1 MMTRFYKDRRRA
13 QAGTTLVELLVSLV
27 IIGLA
32 LTLII
37 GTFST
42 GLLDATVTKR
52 NTAAQAVIQSELE
65 AIAASPFDSTP
76 SAYSDCYATES
87 ASQPVQI
94 AYLQSCAPGYTLRAD
109 VTVVA
114 QQPTASTQTWT
125 VAVVSQPD
133 LASAGSPVST
143 VKADR

>member
-1 MMTRFYKDRRRA
+1 MARFYKDRRRA

-37 GTFST
+37 GVFST
-42 GLLDATVTKR
+42 GLLNATVAKR

-65 AIAASPFDSTP
+65 VIAASPFVASPPD
-76 SAYSDCYATES
+76 YSVCYATES
-87 ASQPVQI
+87 SAQRARI
-94 AYLQSCAPGYTLRAD
+94 AYQDVCPSQYTLRAD
-109 VTVVA
+109 VTVVP
-114 QQPTASTQTWT
+114 QSPTSTTQTWT
-125 VAVVSQPD
+125 VSVVSWPD
-133 LASAGSPVST
+133 LVSAGPSVST

>member
-1 MMTRFYKDRRRA
+1 MARFYKDRRRA

-37 GTFST
+37 GVFST
-42 GLLDATVTKR
+42 GLLNATVAKR

-65 AIAASPFDSTP
+65 AIAASPFNATASDR
-76 SAYSDCYATES
+76 SDCYATES
-87 ASQPVQI
+87 TAQPAPV
-94 AYLQSCAPGYTLRAD
+94 AYQGTCAAQYSLRAD
-109 VTVVA
+109 ISVA
-114 QQPTASTQTWT
+114 LQTPTPTTQTWT
-125 VAVVSQPD
+125 VSVVSWPD
-133 LASAGSPVST
+133 LVSAGPSVST